1 MKVKFDQSADAVY
14 IRLDDATIIN
24 SAEVG
29 PGVVLDYDADN
40 RIVGIEVL
48 NAQQRLPAAQLNK
61 MLFEVA

>member
-1 MKVKFDQSADAVY
+1 MKVQFDQAADALY
-14 IRLDDATIIN
+14 IRLDDAQIID

-40 RIVGIEVL
+40 RVVGIEIL
-48 NAQQRLPAAQLNK
+48 NAQQRLPSAQLTK